1 MFNSYNNCTIE
12 KSRFYERNKGINPCP
27 FYADKDLKKTV
38 VIPTWYS
45 VNIGLQQ
52 ITSLVR
58 LNKYLYFRYACMVN
72 IVSIDILQK
81 ICVPRYACM
90 VNICIY
96 RYVTVNICN

>member
-1 MFNSYNNCTIE
+1 MFNSYNNCLENCTIE
-12 KSRFYERNKGINPCP
+12 KSRFYDRKIGINPFP

-58 LNKYLYFRYACMVN
+58 LNKYLYFSYACMVN
-72 IVSIDILQK
+72 IVSIDILQ
-81 ICVPRYACM
+81 
-90 VNICIY
+90 
-96 RYVTVNICN
+96 